1 MPSRKRANR
10 RTFLVGASSATAA
23 ALLGCGKA
31 PKSSSGENPGNA
43 ACTVYPEQTEGP
55 FYLDGELVRS
65 DIAEG
70 KPGIPL
76 KLTLEVVS
84 AADCAPLPSAA
95 VDVWHCDAS
104 GVYSGYPGQL
114 GGLDT
119 SGQKFMRGTQVSD
132 ATGRVVFQTIYPGWY
147 PGRTTHIHFK
157 VRGSGGWEAT
167 SQMYFPEDV
176 SAAVYGAEQPYVA
189 RGQKDTS
196 NAADGVATGTL
207 PLVELVKTA
216 GGYEATLRISVAAP
230 VARASTK
237 PDRHAT

>member
-1 MPSRKRANR
+1 M
-10 RTFLVGASSATAA
+10 GAGSATAA
-23 ALLGCGKA
+23 ALLGCGKG
-31 PKSSSGENPGNA
+31 PKSSDAAPGNA

-70 KPGIPL
+70 APGVPL
-76 KLTLEVVS
+76 KLTLEVVNAS
-84 AADCAPLPSAA
+84 DCAPLPSAA
-95 VDVWHCDAS
+95 VDVWHCDAA

-119 SGQKFMRGTQVSD
+119 TGQKFLRGTQVSD
-132 ATGRVVFQTIYPGWY
+132 ATGRVVFLTIYPGWY

-157 VRGSGGWEAT
+157 VRGSGSWEAT

-176 SAAVYGAEQPYVA
+176 SAEVYAVGPYAA

-196 NAADGVATGTL
+196 NSEDGVASGKL

-216 GGYEATLRISVAAP
+216 NGYEASLRISVAAP
-230 VARASTK
+230 VARASS
-237 PDRHAT
+237 PRDRRAT